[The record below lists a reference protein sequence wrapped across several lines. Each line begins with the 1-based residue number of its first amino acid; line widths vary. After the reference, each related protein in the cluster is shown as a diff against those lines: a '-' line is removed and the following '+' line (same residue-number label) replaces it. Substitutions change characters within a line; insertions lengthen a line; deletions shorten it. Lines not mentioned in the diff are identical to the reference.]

1 MTVQVLE
8 QVEGEFQSRGFR
20 VSLSKTT
27 IKKYIADNMEG
38 EFPISR
44 GYCGLMLTHAF
55 QLVVLAVE
63 SHIQVV
69 QVNSMSLEW
78 NEIICLINKCC
89 GVVDKR
95 GGQLKTSLFDHAMR
109 ATSISLNAAVTPP
122 VKERLYSNLLTWFR
136 NLRAFLLEKDFSR
149 EGGDGDVLIFDE
161 GMLL

>member
-8 QVEGEFQSRGFR
+8 QVEGEFRLCGFR

-89 GVVDKR
+89 GVVDER
-95 GGQLKTSLFDHAMR
+95 GGRLKTSLFYRPMR
-109 ATSISLNAAVTPP
+109 ATSVSLNAAAMPP
-122 VKERLYSNLLTWFR
+122 VKERRLL
-136 NLRAFLLEKDFSR
+136 
-149 EGGDGDVLIFDE
+149 
-161 GMLL
+161 

>member
-1 MTVQVLE
+1 ML
-8 QVEGEFQSRGFR
+8 QSREQGTL
-20 VSLSKTT
+20 VLWGAE
-27 IKKYIADNMEG
+27 IAAEAT
-38 EFPISR
+38 
-44 GYCGLMLTHAF
+44 GYSGSSTRSVGVGGGGWAIGGGRAAVID
-55 QLVVLAVE
+55 VVAGC
-63 SHIQVV
+63 SGSQPHIQVV
-69 QVNSMSLEW
+69 QVNSVSLER

-95 GGQLKTSLFDHAMR
+95 GVQLKTSLFDHAMR

-161 GMLL
+161 GMLH